1 MEHRFLDVSFE
12 SRIFVRGV
20 DSYGIRN
27 EVKGLNSLLLIFRIS
42 TLYEMTMLSWEV
54 HFTQ

>member
-12 SRIFVRGV
+12 SRIIVRGV